1 MTSSAKKI
9 AKLAEKSKTRG
20 PRGIRLR
27 GGSLFPTVIIVVLAL
42 GAGLIAYARQSLEDR
57 TAADIT
63 NATYYL
69 SFGVYVCDK
78 WIDLPD
84 TAVPTDLAEIGEGA
98 ALVAGSPGV
107 VEWQPQVLSG
117 QRRARL
123 SAVLDLY
130 SIDVTNDGI
139 TFPASINDGATL
151 TEGNDACDGKGGTLF
166 VNTWDEGSA
175 GSSKKTSIADLGA
188 VRLGSNGLAVA
199 LVFAPDGTEVDLPS
213 AAADVALLVNS
224 GE

>member
-1 MTSSAKKI
+1 VTSSAKKI
-9 AKLAEKSKTRG
+9 ARLAEKSKTRS

-42 GAGLIAYARQSLEDR
+42 GAALIAYSRQTLEDR
-57 TAADIT
+57 TASDIT

-69 SFGVYVCDK
+69 SFGVYVCDD
-78 WIDLPD
+78 WVALPD
-84 TAVPTDLAEIGEGA
+84 TAVLSDLAEVQEGA
-98 ALVAGSPGV
+98 ALVSGKPGV

-130 SIDVTNDGI
+130 AIEVSDDSI
-139 TFPASINDGATL
+139 TFPASINGGTTL
-151 TEGNDACDGKGGTLF
+151 TESTEACDGKGGSLF
-166 VNTWDEGSA
+166 VDTWDVEGTDPSR
-175 GSSKKTSIADLGA
+175 KTSIASLGS
-188 VRLGSNGLAVA
+188 VRLNNDGLAVA
-199 LVFAPDGTEVDLPS
+199 LVFAPDGTEVDQPP
-213 AAADVALLVNS
+213 AASEVALLVNS

>member
-9 AKLAEKSKTRG
+9 ARLAEKSKTRS

-42 GAGLIAYARQSLEDR
+42 GAALIAYSRQTLEDR
-57 TAADIT
+57 TASDIT

-69 SFGVYVCDK
+69 SFGVYVCDD
-78 WIDLPD
+78 WVALPD
-84 TAVPTDLAEIGEGA
+84 TAVLSDLAEVQEGA
-98 ALVAGSPGV
+98 ALVSGKPGV

-130 SIDVTNDGI
+130 AIEVSDDSIA
-139 TFPASINDGATL
+139 FPASINGGTTL
-151 TEGNDACDGKGGTLF
+151 TESTEACDGKGGSLF
-166 VNTWDEGSA
+166 VDTWDVEGTDPSR
-175 GSSKKTSIADLGA
+175 KTSIASLGS
-188 VRLGSNGLAVA
+188 VRLNNDGLAVA
-199 LVFAPDGTEVDLPS
+199 LVFAPDGTEVDQPP
-213 AAADVALLVNS
+213 AASEVALLVNS

>member
-9 AKLAEKSKTRG
+9 ARLAEKSKTRS

-42 GAGLIAYARQSLEDR
+42 GAALIAYSRQTLEDR
-57 TAADIT
+57 TASDIT

-69 SFGVYVCDK
+69 SFGVYVCDD
-78 WIDLPD
+78 WVALPD
-84 TAVPTDLAEIGEGA
+84 TAVLSDLAEVQEGA
-98 ALVAGSPGV
+98 ALVSGKPGV

-130 SIDVTNDGI
+130 AIEVSDDSI
-139 TFPASINDGATL
+139 TFPASINGGTTL
-151 TEGNDACDGKGGTLF
+151 TESTEACDGKGGSLF
-166 VNTWDEGSA
+166 VDTWDVEGTDPSR
-175 GSSKKTSIADLGA
+175 KTSIASLGS
-188 VRLGSNGLAVA
+188 VRLNNDGLAVA
-199 LVFAPDGTEVDLPS
+199 LVFAPDGTEVDQPP
-213 AAADVALLVNS
+213 AASEVALLVNS

>member
-9 AKLAEKSKTRG
+9 ARLAEKSKTRS

-42 GAGLIAYARQSLEDR
+42 GAALIAYSRQTLEDR
-57 TAADIT
+57 TASDIT
-63 NATYYL
+63 NATYYM
-69 SFGVYVCDK
+69 SFGVYVCDD
-78 WIDLPD
+78 WVALPD
-84 TAVPTDLAEIGEGA
+84 TAVLSDLAEVQEGA
-98 ALVAGSPGV
+98 ALVSGKPGV

-130 SIDVTNDGI
+130 AIEVSDDSI
-139 TFPASINDGATL
+139 TFPASINGGTTL
-151 TEGNDACDGKGGTLF
+151 TESTDACDGKGGSLF
-166 VNTWDEGSA
+166 VDTWDVEGTDPSR
-175 GSSKKTSIADLGA
+175 KTSIASLGS
-188 VRLGSNGLAVA
+188 VRLNNDGLAVA
-199 LVFAPDGTEVDLPS
+199 LVFAPDGTEVDQPP
-213 AAADVALLVNS
+213 AASEVALLVNS

>member
-9 AKLAEKSKTRG
+9 ARLAEKSKTRS

-42 GAGLIAYARQSLEDR
+42 GA
-57 TAADIT
+57 
-63 NATYYL
+63 
-69 SFGVYVCDK
+69 
-78 WIDLPD
+78 
-84 TAVPTDLAEIGEGA
+84 
-98 ALVAGSPGV
+98 ALVSGKPGV

-130 SIDVTNDGI
+130 AIEVSDDSI
-139 TFPASINDGATL
+139 TFPASINGGTTL
-151 TEGNDACDGKGGTLF
+151 TESTEACDGKGGSLF
-166 VNTWDEGSA
+166 VDTWDVEGTDPSR
-175 GSSKKTSIADLGA
+175 KTSIASLGS
-188 VRLGSNGLAVA
+188 VRLNNDGLAVA
-199 LVFAPDGTEVDLPS
+199 LVFAPDGTEVDQPP
-213 AAADVALLVNS
+213 AASEVALLVNS

>member
-9 AKLAEKSKTRG
+9 ARLAEKSKTRS

-42 GAGLIAYARQSLEDR
+42 GAALIAYSRQTLEDR

-69 SFGVYVCDK
+69 SFGVYVCDQ
-78 WIDLPD
+78 WVALPD
-84 TAVPTDLAEIGEGA
+84 TQVITDLAETREGA
-98 ALVAGSPGV
+98 KLVAGTPGA

-117 QRRARL
+117 QRRAKL

-130 SIDVTNDGI
+130 SIKVSNTELQ
-139 TFPASINDGATL
+139 FPDAINGGATL
-151 TEGNDACDGKGGTLF
+151 TEDGDACDGKGGTLS
-166 VNTWDEGSA
+166 VATWDNLGTDPSQ
-175 GSSKKTSIADLGA
+175 KTSIAELGS
-188 VRLGSNGLAVA
+188 VRLTNNGLAVA
-199 LVFAPDGTEVDLPS
+199 LIFAPDDYEAEQPPS
-213 AAADVALLVNS
+213 ASDVAVLVES